1 MDDTLRSRRARY
13 LAWLAVLVGLVLAP
27 VSFVTGTSTL
37 AACEFGGF
45 YGAVYNAVGIYPP
58 GYTVDVVWSDLQVVW
73 SDGCNGHVA
82 SLVPSL
88 FGCSLLGVG
97 VGTLAW
103 RRR

>member
-1 MDDTLRSRRARY
+1 MDETLRSRRARY
-13 LAWLAVLVGLVLAP
+13 LAWLCVLVGLTLAP
-27 VSFVTGTSTL
+27 VSFLTGTSTL

-45 YGAVYNAVGIYPP
+45 YSTVYDAVGIYPP

-88 FGCSLLGVG
+88 LGWVLSLVG
-97 VGTLAW
+97 VGALW
-103 RRR
+103 LRRE

>member
-1 MDDTLRSRRARY
+1 MEETLRSGRARY
-13 LAWLAVLVGLVLAP
+13 LPWLCVFVGLLLLP
-27 VSFVTGTSTL
+27 VSFLTGTSTL

-45 YGAVYNAVGIYPP
+45 YGAVYDAVGIHPP

-73 SDGCNGHVA
+73 SDGCNGHVS

-88 FGCSLLGVG
+88 LGGTLSLVG
-97 VGTLAW
+97 VGALGW

>member
-1 MDDTLRSRRARY
+1 MSETLRSRRVRY
-13 LAWLAVLVGLVLAP
+13 LAWLCVLVGLVLVP
-27 VSFVTGTSTL
+27 LPFWTGTSTL

-45 YGAVYNAVGIYPP
+45 YGAVYDAVGIYPP
-58 GYTVDVVWSDLQVVW
+58 GYTVDIDWSDLQVVW
-73 SDGCNGHVA
+73 SDGCNGHVS

-88 FGCSLLGVG
+88 LGGTLSLVG